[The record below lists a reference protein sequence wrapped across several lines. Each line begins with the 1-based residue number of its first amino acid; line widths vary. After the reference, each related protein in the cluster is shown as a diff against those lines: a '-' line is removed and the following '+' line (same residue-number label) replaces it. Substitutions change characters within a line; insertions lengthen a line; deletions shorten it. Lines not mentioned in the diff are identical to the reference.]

1 MIGTGRNIM
10 EQLENIAGMLDL
22 MVRPAF
28 CVKDGVIAA
37 VNQGAKSRLIGINT
51 PIRELLLTGREEYS
65 EFTDGCLYLTLNLG
79 GQHIGA
85 SVTKQSGFDVFVLE
99 QDADQ
104 AELHAMAL
112 AAQELRE
119 PLASVMTVAD
129 RLFPVVSGELGTQ
142 DQVARI
148 NRGLFQM
155 LRVISNMS
163 DAARYQE
170 ESERILEV
178 RDVTAL
184 LEEIFRNSAAL
195 IGQTDIQV
203 TFRNLPHQLLTLVDE
218 EKLERAVYNILSNA
232 MKFTPR
238 GGIIEASLTQRGK
251 MLYLTV
257 QDSGS
262 GVDPAVRPNI
272 HSRYLRQPG
281 VEDGRFGIGLGMV
294 LIRAAAAAHGGTVL
308 MEHPAGRGAQITM
321 TMEIRQDTAG
331 LLRSSIL
338 KVDYAGERDHG
349 LIELADALPAG
360 LYKKEDIN

>member
-1 MIGTGRNIM
+1 M

-28 CVKDGVIAA
+28 CVKDGIVAA
-37 VNQGAKSRLIGINT
+37 VNQGAKSRLINVNV
-51 PIRELLLTGREEYS
+51 PIRELLLTGMEEYS
-65 EFTDGCLYLTLNLG
+65 EFADGCLYLTLDLD

-85 SVTKQSGFDVFVLE
+85 SVTKHSGFDVFILE

-104 AELHAMAL
+104 AELHAVAL

-129 RLFPVVSGELGTQ
+129 RLFPVVNEELGTQ
-142 DQVARI
+142 EQIARI

-163 DAARYQE
+163 DAARYQQ
-170 ESERILEV
+170 ESERVLEV
-178 RDVTAL
+178 RDVTAI
-184 LEEIFRNSAAL
+184 LEELFRNSAAL

-203 TFRNLPHQLLTLVDE
+203 TFRNLPQKILTLVDS

-232 MKFTPR
+232 MKFTPK
-238 GGIIEASLTQRGK
+238 GGTIEANLTQRGK

-262 GVDPAVRPNI
+262 GVDPSVRGNI

-308 MEHPAGRGAQITM
+308 MEHPEGRGARITM

-331 LLRSSIL
+331 RLRSNVL
-338 KVDYAGERDHG
+338 MVDYAGERDHG
-349 LIELADALPAG
+349 LIELADTLPSV
-360 LYKKEDIN
+360 LYKKENIN

>member
-1 MIGTGRNIM
+1 M
-10 EQLENIAGMLDL
+10 EQLQDIIGMLDL

-28 CVKDGVIAA
+28 CVKDGIITGI
-37 VNQGAKSRLIGINT
+37 NQGAKSHLVCMDT
-51 PIRELLLTGREEYS
+51 PIGELLLTGREEYA
-65 EFTDGCLYLTLNLG
+65 EFTDGCLYLTLDLC
-79 GQHIGA
+79 GQRTGA
-85 SVTKQSGFDVFVLE
+85 SVTKRNDFDIFVLE

-129 RLFPVVSGELGTQ
+129 RLFPVVSGDAGSQE
-142 DQVARI
+142 QVARI

-163 DAARYQE
+163 DAARYRQ
-170 ESERILEV
+170 ESESILEI
-178 RDVTAL
+178 RDVTAIF
-184 LEEIFRNSAAL
+184 EELFRNAAAL

-203 TFRNLPHQLLTLVDE
+203 TFQNLPHRVFTLADE

-232 MKFTPR
+232 IKFTPR
-238 GGIIEASLTQRGK
+238 GGTIAAKLTQRGR

-257 QDSGS
+257 QDSGC

-272 HSRYLRQPG
+272 HSRYLREPG

-294 LIRAAAAAHGGTVL
+294 LIRSAAAAHGGTVL
-308 MEHPAGRGAQITM
+308 MEHPEGSGARITM
-321 TMEIRQDTAG
+321 TMVIRQDNSDM
-331 LLRSSIL
+331 LRSNIL

-349 LIELADALPAG
+349 LIELVDALPAV
-360 LYKKEDIN
+360 LYKKENIN

>member
-1 MIGTGRNIM
+1 M

-22 MVRPAF
+22 MVQPAF
-28 CVKDGVIAA
+28 CVKDGVITA
-37 VNQGAKSRLIGINT
+37 VNQGAKSRLICTGT
-51 PIRELLLTGREEYS
+51 DLLELLLTGREEYG
-65 EFTDGCLYLTLNLG
+65 EFTDGCLYLTLELG
-79 GQHIGA
+79 GQSTGA
-85 SVTKQSGFDVFVLE
+85 SVTKQGGYDIFILE

-129 RLFPVVSGELGTQ
+129 RLFPVVAGELGTQ
-142 DQVARI
+142 EQIARI

-170 ESERILEV
+170 ASERVLEV
-178 RDVTAL
+178 RDVTAI
-184 LEEIFRNSAAL
+184 LEELFRNSAAL
-195 IGQTDIQV
+195 IGQTDIRV
-203 TFRNLPHQLLTLVDE
+203 TFQNLPRQVLTLVDE

-238 GGIIEASLTQRGK
+238 GGSIEASLTQRGK

-262 GVDPAVRPNI
+262 GVDPAVRSNV
-272 HSRYLRQPG
+272 HARYLRQPG

-308 MEHPAGRGAQITM
+308 MEHPEGRGARITM
-321 TMEIRQDTAG
+321 TMEIRQETAG
-331 LLRSSIL
+331 RLRSNIL
-338 KVDYAGERDHG
+338 KVDYAGERDHS
-349 LIELADALPAG
+349 LIELADALPSG
-360 LYKKEDIN
+360 LYKKENIN

>member
-1 MIGTGRNIM
+1 M

-28 CVKDGVIAA
+28 CVKDGIIAA
-37 VNQGAKSRLIGINT
+37 ANQGATSRLITAGT
-51 PIRELLLTGREEYS
+51 PIRELLLTGREEYRH
-65 EFTDGCLYLTLNLG
+65 FNDGCLYLTLNLD
-79 GQHIGA
+79 GQHAGA
-85 SVTKQSGFDVFVLE
+85 SVTKQGDYDVFILE

-119 PLASVMTVAD
+119 PLAGVMTVAD
-129 RLFPVVSGELGTQ
+129 RLFPVIGNQMGNQ

-163 DAARYQE
+163 DAARYQQ
-170 ESERILEV
+170 ESEQILEI
-178 RDVTAL
+178 RDVTGI
-184 LEEIFRNSAAL
+184 LEELFRNSAAL

-203 TFRNLPHQLLTLVDE
+203 TFRNLPQKVFTLVDV

-232 MKFTPR
+232 IKFTPK
-238 GGIIEASLTQRGK
+238 GGTIEAVLTKQDK

-262 GVDPAVRPNI
+262 GVDPAIRSNI

-308 MEHPAGRGAQITM
+308 MEHPKGQGARITM

-331 LLRSSIL
+331 NLRS
-338 KVDYAGERDHG
+338 KVMRVDYAGERNHS
-349 LIELADALPAG
+349 LIELADALPAA
-360 LYKKEDIN
+360 LYKKEEIN

>member
-1 MIGTGRNIM
+1 M
-10 EQLENIAGMLDL
+10 EQLENMAGMLDL

-28 CVKDGVIAA
+28 CVKDGFIAA
-37 VNQGAKSRLIGINT
+37 ANQGARSRLICIDT
-51 PIRELLLTGREEYS
+51 PIRELLLTGRDEYVQ
-65 EFTDGCLYLTLNLG
+65 FTDGCLYLTLELD
-79 GQHIGA
+79 GQRIGA
-85 SVTKQSGFDVFVLE
+85 SVTRQGRYDVFILE
-99 QDADQ
+99 QDADR

-119 PLASVMTVAD
+119 PLAGVMTVAD
-129 RLFPVVSGELGTQ
+129 RLFPVISEDPGTQ

-163 DAARYQE
+163 DAARYQQ
-170 ESERILEV
+170 ESEQILEI
-178 RDVTAL
+178 RDVTGI
-184 LEEIFRNSAAL
+184 LEELFRNSAS
-195 IGQTDIQV
+195 IIEQTDIRV
-203 TFRNLPHQLLTLVDE
+203 TFRNLPQKVFTLVDT

-232 MKFTPR
+232 IKFTPK
-238 GGIIEASLTQRGK
+238 GGTVEAVLTKKDK

-262 GVDPAVRPNI
+262 GVDPAIRSSI

-308 MEHPAGRGAQITM
+308 MEQPNGQGARITM
-321 TMEIRQDTAG
+321 SMEIRQDTPSN
-331 LLRSSIL
+331 LRSNIL
-338 KVDYAGERDHG
+338 KVDYAGERDHS
-349 LIELADALPAG
+349 LIELADGLPSR
-360 LYKKEDIN
+360 LYKKEQIN

>member
-1 MIGTGRNIM
+1 M

-28 CVKDGVIAA
+28 CVKGGIIAA
-37 VNQGAKSRLIGINT
+37 ANQGAKSRLIDINT
-51 PIRELLLTGREEYS
+51 PIRELLLTGQEEYS
-65 EFTDGCLYLTLNLG
+65 EFTGGCLYLTLDLG
-79 GQHIGA
+79 GQHLGA
-85 SVTKQSGFDVFVLE
+85 SVTKQHEYDIFILE
-99 QDADQ
+99 QDADH

-129 RLFPVVSGELGTQ
+129 RLFPVVGEEIGTQ

-163 DAARYQE
+163 DAARYQQE
-170 ESERILEV
+170 TERVLEI
-178 RDVTAL
+178 RDVTAI
-184 LEEIFRNSAAL
+184 LEELFRSSAAL

-203 TFRNLPHQLLTLVDE
+203 TFRNLPQQVFTLVDT
-218 EKLERAVYNILSNA
+218 EKLERAVLNILSNA

-238 GGIIEASLTQRGK
+238 GGTIEASLTLRGK

-262 GVDPAVRPNI
+262 GVDPAVRSNI

-294 LIRAAAAAHGGTVL
+294 LIRSAAAAHGGTVL
-308 MEHPAGRGAQITM
+308 MEHPEGRGARITM

-331 LLRSSIL
+331 RLRSNIL
-338 KVDYAGERDHG
+338 QVDYAGERDHS
-349 LIELADALPAG
+349 LIELADALPAT
-360 LYKKEDIN
+360 LYKKENIN

>member
-1 MIGTGRNIM
+1 M

-28 CVKDGVIAA
+28 CVKDGFITAA
-37 VNQGAKSRLIGINT
+37 NQGAKSRLIDMNT
-51 PIRELLLTGREEYS
+51 PIRELLLTGQEEYS
-65 EFTDGCLYLTLNLG
+65 EFMGGCLYLTLDLG
-79 GQHIGA
+79 GHHIGA
-85 SVTKQSGFDVFVLE
+85 SVTKQQEYDIFILE

-129 RLFPVVSGELGTQ
+129 RLFPVVSEEIGTQ
-142 DQVARI
+142 DQIARI

-170 ESERILEV
+170 ESERVLEI
-178 RDVTAL
+178 RDVTAI
-184 LEEIFRNSAAL
+184 LEELFRNSAAL

-203 TFRNLPHQLLTLVDE
+203 TFRNLPQKILTLVDT

-238 GGIIEASLTQRGK
+238 GGTIEATLTQRGK

-262 GVDPAVRPNI
+262 GVDPAVRSNI

-308 MEHPAGRGAQITM
+308 MEHPEGRGARITM

-331 LLRSSIL
+331 RLRSNIL
-338 KVDYAGERDHG
+338 QVDYAGERDHS
-349 LIELADALPAG
+349 LIELADALPAV
-360 LYKKEDIN
+360 LYKKENIN

>member
-1 MIGTGRNIM
+1 M

-28 CVKDGVIAA
+28 CVKDGLIAA
-37 VNQGAKSRLIGINT
+37 VNQGASSRLISIDT
-51 PIRELLLTGREEYS
+51 PVQELLLTGRDEYRQ
-65 EFTDGCLYLTLNLG
+65 FTEGCLYLTLDLD
-79 GQHIGA
+79 GQHTGA
-85 SVTKQSGFDVFVLE
+85 SVTKQGGYDVFILE
-99 QDADQ
+99 QDADR

-119 PLASVMTVAD
+119 PLAGVITAAD
-129 RLFPVVSGELGTQ
+129 RLFPVISDGPGTQ

-148 NRGLFQM
+148 NRGLFQI

-163 DAARYQE
+163 DAARYQQDAE
-170 ESERILEV
+170 QVLEV
-178 RDVTAL
+178 RDVTGL
-184 LEEIFRNSAAL
+184 LEELFRNSAAL
-195 IGQTDIQV
+195 IGQTDIQL
-203 TFRNLPHQLLTLVDE
+203 TFRNLPQKVFTLVDA

-232 MKFTPR
+232 IKFTPR
-238 GGIIEASLTQRGK
+238 GGTIDAVLSKQDK

-262 GVDPAVRPNI
+262 GVDPAIRSNI

-294 LIRAAAAAHGGTVL
+294 LIRAAAAAHNGTVL
-308 MEHPAGRGAQITM
+308 MEYPKGHGTRITL

-331 LLRSSIL
+331 KLRSNIL

-349 LIELADALPAG
+349 LIELADALPSV
-360 LYKKEDIN
+360 LYKKENIN

>member
-1 MIGTGRNIM
+1 M

-22 MVRPAF
+22 MIQPGF

-37 VNQGAKSRLIGINT
+37 ANQGATIRFIDINT
-51 PIRELLLTGREEYS
+51 PIRDLLLTGQEEYGQ
-65 EFTDGCLYLTLNLG
+65 FTDGCLYLTLNLG
-79 GQHIGA
+79 GQKTGA
-85 SVTKQSGFDVFVLE
+85 SVTRHGAFDVFILE

-129 RLFPVVSGELGTQ
+129 RLFPVVNDALGTQ

-163 DAARYQE
+163 DAARYRDETEQ
-170 ESERILEV
+170 LLDV
-178 RDVTAL
+178 RDITAIL
-184 LEEIFRNSAAL
+184 DEIFRHSADL
-195 IGQTDIQV
+195 IAQAGIQL
-203 TFRNLPHQLLTLVDE
+203 TFRNLPQPLLTLVDE

-232 MKFTPR
+232 MKFTSR
-238 GGIIEASLTQRGK
+238 GGTIEASLTRQGK

-257 QDSGS
+257 RDSGC
-262 GVDPAVRPNI
+262 GVDPAVRSSI

-294 LIRAAAAAHGGTVL
+294 LIRAAATVHGGTVL
-308 MEHPAGRGAQITM
+308 MEHPEDCGARITM
-321 TMEIRQDTAG
+321 TMEIRQNTG
-331 LLRSSIL
+331 GKLHSNVLN
-338 KVDYAGERDHG
+338 VDYAGERDHR
-349 LIELADALPAG
+349 LIELSDALPAA
-360 LYKKEDIN
+360 LYRKENIN